1 MLVFQIIIIT
11 LHPQSQ
17 INMIKRKADE
27 LIRNFILHDK
37 RSLLVTGARQVGK
50 TFSIRKVGKECFDN
64 VVEINFVEQPDAI
77 ELFGEQKGAKDL
89 LLRLSAFTKKPLVP
103 GKTLIFFDEVQE
115 CKEIVTAIKF
125 LVDEGSYKYVM
136 SGSLLGV
143 ELEDLRSVPVGYMD
157 EIEMYPLDLL
167 EFFEAIGIGT
177 DVIEHLRKSF
187 EDKTPVDDF
196 IHKRMLEAIRLYLIV
211 GGMPA
216 AVQKYLDTNNL
227 RRVYEEQRGIIRT
240 YKRDITKYDHDHK
253 LQIEEIYDLIPSELN
268 AKNKRF
274 ILKQLKA
281 ASMREKSELAQIS
294 EREQT
299 RPKANVNARFSKYED
314 SFLWLRDAGVAI
326 PTYNVEEPRVP
337 LLLNKQRNLFK
348 LFLNDVGLLA
358 AMYGGNIQARL
369 LSPDPNIN
377 FGSVFEN
384 LVAQELYAHG
394 FTEAQQHSLY
404 YFNSKKQG
412 ELDFVVEYA
421 GNMLPIE
428 VKSGKD
434 YERHNALSNVMENKD
449 YAVPMA
455 YVFCQENVQV
465 KGKVIYYPIYMIT
478 FFEQIQAEES
488 IFKFDLAGL
497 KSTNP

>member
-1 MLVFQIIIIT
+1 
-11 LHPQSQ
+11 
-17 INMIKRKADE
+17 MIKRKADE
-27 LIRNFILHDK
+27 LIRRFLLKDK

-50 TFSIRKVGKECFDN
+50 TFSIRKIGKECFDN
-64 VVEINFVEQPDAI
+64 VIEINFIEQPDAI
-77 ELFGEQKGAKDL
+77 KLFSEQKGAKDL
-89 LLRLSAFTKKPLVP
+89 LLRLSAFSPKPLVP

-125 LVDEGSYKYVM
+125 LVNEGSYKYVM

-143 ELEDLRSVPVGYMD
+143 ELDDLRSVPVGYMD

-177 DVIEHLRKSF
+177 DVIDHLRKCY
-187 EDKTPVDDF
+187 EAKTPVDDF
-196 IHKRMLEAIRLYLIV
+196 IHKRMLDAIRLYLIV

-240 YKRDITKYDHDHK
+240 YKRDITKYDHDRK

-274 ILKQLKA
+274 ILKELN
-281 ASMREKSELAQIS
+281 EK
-294 EREQT
+294 
-299 RPKANVNARFSKYED
+299 ARFSKYED

-326 PTYNVEEPRVP
+326 PAYNVEEPRIP

-369 LSPDPNIN
+369 LSSDSNIN
-377 FGSVFEN
+377 FGAVFEN

-394 FTEAQQHSLY
+394 FTEAQQHALY

-412 ELDFVVEYA
+412 ELDFVVEYS
-421 GNMLPIE
+421 NCMLPIE

-434 YERHNALSNVMENKD
+434 YERHNALSNVMMNEE
-449 YAVPMA
+449 YGIPLA

-465 KGKVIYYPIYMIT
+465 RDRVIYYPIYMIA
-478 FFEQIQAEES
+478 FLEQKQPEDS
-488 IFKFDLAGL
+488 IFKFDLTGL
-497 KSTNP
+497 K